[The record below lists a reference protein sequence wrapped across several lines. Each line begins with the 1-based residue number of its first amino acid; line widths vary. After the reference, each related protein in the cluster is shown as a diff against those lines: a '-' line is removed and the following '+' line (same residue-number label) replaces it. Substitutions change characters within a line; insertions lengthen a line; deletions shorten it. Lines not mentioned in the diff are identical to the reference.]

1 MFYNEGK
8 LTKKGSLAIK
18 GFAILIML
26 VHHTVLRLEGVDYMS
41 LLPPRVID
49 GIGSMGR
56 LCVPLFVF
64 VTGYGLMRKGITYD
78 GIWKRIKG
86 IWKTYFICF
95 LFVAIVLC
103 AIGGIPDFSLRNLL
117 GDIFGLQRLFSYEYT
132 GLLPSWWYIT
142 TAFVLVIIAPMWIQL
157 VKKYKLGVV
166 IVSIFLPI
174 IFHLKYDGMDILI
187 LWLPIYSIGMYVAHI
202 KPEFQKVTKSKGIKT
217 IALFI
222 LFALMAVVSYYFC
235 IRLKQGFIFIRMWL
249 SVVPLLFVIYFLC
262 RMKWVSNI
270 LVWYG
275 TLSFPMYCT
284 HTLFLNQEVIMNLA
298 EYHWLLPT
306 LVTLVIV
313 TPLAIVINKIVKLLP
328 F

>member
-26 VHHTVLRLEGVDYMS
+26 VHHTVLRLEGIDYMS

-64 VTGYGLMRKGITYD
+64 VTGYGLMAKGLTYD
-78 GIWKRIKG
+78 GVWKRIKG

-95 LFVAIVLC
+95 LFVAMVLF
-103 AIGGIPDFSLRNLL
+103 AIGEIPDFSLRNLL

-157 VKKYKLGVV
+157 VRKYKLGVV
-166 IVSIFLPI
+166 FVSILLPI
-174 IFHLKYDGMDILI
+174 ILRNKYDGMDVLI
-187 LWLPIYSIGMYVAHI
+187 LWLVIYSIGMYISYIQHD
-202 KPEFQKVTKSKGIKT
+202 FHKVTETKGMKA
-217 IALFI
+217 IAGFI
-222 LFALMAVVSYYFC
+222 LFTILSVITYYLC
-235 IRLKQGFIFIRMWL
+235 ITMKQGFLYIRMWL
-249 SVVPLLFVIYFLC
+249 PVVPLLFVIYFLC

-270 LVWYG
+270 FVWYG

-284 HTLFLNQEVIMNLA
+284 HTLFLNQEVIIKLA